1 MLNKK
6 LCQRCFQEQLPSHLE
21 KWNERDEIRW
31 EQSVVMCPAN
41 VRAYRPFL
49 FPINEVP
56 SHCPYILEHTV
67 SPELRP
73 DYFSY
78 NTYPIYL

>member
-1 MLNKK
+1 MYYEEGKLKCDMSINYAVCSLANHRDICKIEYTTKK
-6 LCQRCFQEQLPSHLE
+6 KKIQT
-21 KWNERDEIRW
+21 
-31 EQSVVMCPAN
+31 
-41 VRAYRPFL
+41 
-49 FPINEVP
+49 INGAFNPPEN
-56 SHCPYILEHTV
+56 CPYILEHTV